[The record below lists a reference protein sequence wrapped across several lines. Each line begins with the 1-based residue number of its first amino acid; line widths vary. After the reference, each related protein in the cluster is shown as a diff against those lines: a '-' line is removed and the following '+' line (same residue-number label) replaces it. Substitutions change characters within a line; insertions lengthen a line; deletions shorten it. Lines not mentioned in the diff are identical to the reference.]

1 MLTHVDGHRNG
12 VVRSRSV
19 TALDAVSVY
28 TPTFRVP
35 IENLADPLGLTDIQV
50 RLFRRFHGLD
60 QIRFAPDL
68 SSADLLREAAGGLT
82 ELRGQEHRVRYVIH
96 GRAMPVVVPYPHN
109 PLHEVC
115 RELGLDHA
123 LTFTVTH
130 QSCAS
135 GLLAVELAGRLL
147 AGDPADDALALV
159 LTGEKTFTQH
169 ARLLPGTSIFAEG
182 ASACLVSANGPRDR
196 LLSYACVQRGEFD
209 TEFGDLAEKFQRE
222 YRTSLA
228 EVIHRAV
235 ADAGLALD
243 DIRLI
248 LPHNVNVVTWQRLCL
263 LIDFP
268 VRRVLLSNVP
278 ANGHMFCSDAFANY
292 RTARQLDLLHE
303 GDHYLVATVGAG
315 AGATFSAMVFRH

>member
-1 MLTHVDGHRNG
+1 M
-12 VVRSRSV
+12 

-28 TPTFRVP
+28 TPAFRVP
-35 IENLADPLGLTDIQV
+35 IEDLAEPLELTDIQV

-60 QIRFAPDL
+60 RIRFDPDRSPAQL
-68 SSADLLREAAGGLT
+68 LAAAADGLA
-82 ELRGQEHRVRYVIH
+82 ELRGREHRVRYVVH

-115 RELGLDHA
+115 RELGLAHA

-147 AGDPADDALALV
+147 AGDPDDALALV
-159 LTGEKTFTQH
+159 LTGEKAFTRH

-182 ASACLVSANGPRDR
+182 SSACLVSANGSRDR
-196 LLSYACVQRGEFD
+196 MLSFVCAQRGEFD
-209 TEFGDLAEKFQRE
+209 GEFGDSAERFQRE
-222 YRTSLA
+222 YRSSLA

-235 ADAGLALD
+235 AEAGLALD
-243 DIRLI
+243 DIRLV

-263 LIDFP
+263 LMDFP
-268 VRRVLLSNVP
+268 VERVLLANVP
-278 ANGHMFCSDAFANY
+278 DNGHMFCSDAFANY
-292 RTARQLDLLHE
+292 RTARERGLLDG
-303 GDHYLVATVGAG
+303 GD
-315 AGATFSAMVFRH
+315 